1 MLNTKEVISRIRADL
16 NYSYKP
22 AEIEKIMSSLVRI
35 ILDASSNGEDTSIH
49 GLGKFHARFIKG
61 KKIGNTGIAWLKDK
75 EFIIPDRY
83 HLGFKPSDAA
93 NRVVDK
99 LIDKIDKKPEEK

>member
-22 AEIEKIMSSLVRI
+22 AEIEKVIDSLVRI
-35 ILDASSNGEDTSIH
+35 VLDASSNGEDTSIH

-61 KKIGNTGIAWLKDK
+61 KRISNTGIAWLAGK
-75 EFIIPDRY
+75 EFIIKDRY

-93 NRVVDK
+93 NRTVGK
-99 LIDKIDKKPEEK
+99 LIDKIDTKKPE